1 MTIPPAPPN
10 SATPDATSGTSGS
23 SASRCPS
30 CGAPASGRFCS
41 SCGTALAGA
50 TCATCSAP
58 LTPGARFC
66 HRCGTAAGA
75 SAAAPARGF
84 ANALPWAVA
93 ALALVSLT
101 ALVVGQRFGAR
112 NSAIPATGE
121 VLDGANMQGATRIGP
136 PGSSDAGAGAQ
147 GGPAGPAPRAPDI
160 SQMTPEQRAERLYD
174 RIMTEHEAGR
184 TDQVRTF
191 LPMARAA
198 YEMIGPLNLDQ
209 RYDLGRLGEVGGD
222 TALARAQADTI
233 LATRPTHLLG
243 LALAARVAQLAGNA
257 SAVRALNAKLVA
269 AEPVERSAA
278 LPEYL
283 LHKNDIDAA
292 LAAAR
297 SSPK

>member
-1 MTIPPAPPN
+1 MTNPSAPSIAP
-10 SATPDATSGTSGS
+10 TPDGTSS
-23 SASRCPS
+23 SRCPS

-41 SCGTALAGA
+41 SCGTALPGA
-50 TCATCSAP
+50 TCATCSTS

-66 HRCGTAAGA
+66 HRCGTPAGA
-75 SAAAPARGF
+75 TAAAPSRGL

-112 NSAIPATGE
+112 NGGASATAD
-121 VLDGANMQGATRIGP
+121 VLDGANMQGSTPISA
-136 PGSSDAGAGAQ
+136 
-147 GGPAGPAPRAPDI
+147 GPAGDATVSSAAPPRAPDI

-184 TDQVRTF
+184 ADAVRTF

-198 YEMIGPLNLDQ
+198 YEMLGPLNLDQ

-222 TALARAQADTI
+222 TTLARAQADSI
-233 LATRPTHLLG
+233 LAARPTHLLG
-243 LALAARVAQLAGNA
+243 LALAARIAQMEGNA
-257 SAVRALNAKLVA
+257 ARARTLNAKLVA
-269 AEPVERSAA
+269 SEPAERTAA

-297 SSPK
+297 STPK

>member
-1 MTIPPAPPN
+1 
-10 SATPDATSGTSGS
+10 
-23 SASRCPS
+23 CPS
-30 CGAPASGRFCS
+30 CGAPATGRFCS

-50 TCATCSAP
+50 TCATCSAA

-66 HRCGTAAGA
+66 HRCGTPAGA
-75 SAAAPARGF
+75 TAAAPSRGF

-112 NSAIPATGE
+112 GNATTATTD
-121 VLDGANMQGATRIGP
+121 VLDGANMQGSTPISALPQQG
-136 PGSSDAGAGAQ
+136 
-147 GGPAGPAPRAPDI
+147 GGPAGAQPRAPDI

-184 TDQVRTF
+184 PEAVRTF

-198 YEMIGPLNLDQ
+198 YEMIEPLNLDQ

-222 TALARAQADTI
+222 LPLARAEADTI

-243 LALAARVAQLAGNA
+243 LILAARVARLEKDDARA
-257 SAVRALNAKLVA
+257 RALDARLIASESK
-269 AEPVERSAA
+269 ERSTA

-297 SSPK
+297 PTPK

>member
-1 MTIPPAPPN
+1 MTTPPAPPL
-10 SATPDATSGTSGS
+10 APTPDGTST
-23 SASRCPS
+23 SRCPA

-41 SCGTALAGA
+41 SCGTTLAGA
-50 TCATCSAP
+50 TCATCSAS

-66 HRCGTAAGA
+66 HRCGTPAGA
-75 SAAAPARGF
+75 PSAAPSRGF
-84 ANALPWAVA
+84 ASALPWTVA

-112 NSAIPATGE
+112 GNPSGPATE
-121 VLDGANMQGATRIGP
+121 VLDGANMQGATMIGP
-136 PGSSDAGAGAQ
+136 PADAGSAPAGA
-147 GGPAGPAPRAPDI
+147 APRAPDI
-160 SQMTPEQRAERLYD
+160 SQLTPEQRAERLYD

-184 TDQVRTF
+184 QDAVRSF

-233 LATRPTHLLG
+233 LRSRPTHLLG
-243 LALAARVAQLAGNA
+243 LILAARVARLEG
-257 SAVRALNAKLVA
+257 SAARARALDARLIA
-269 AEPVERSAA
+269 AEPAERAAA

-283 LHKNDIDAA
+283 LHRNDIDTA

-297 SSPK
+297 SAAK